1 MFGIKPN
8 DGVDINLFNEKYYEN
23 KDILEDLI
31 ADDKSEIE
39 LEKKVSKY
47 DYDEISR
54 LFEFLQMCETNYTV
68 VNLIMPIMFCLH
80 QREDEMF
87 LDLYMA
93 QQKGMVE
100 DYLNDKSL
108 SELGVIRGFLEND
121 NNRSFVFPDM
131 YLKIIEKEKSYHI

>member
-31 ADDKSEIE
+31 TDDKSEIE

-68 VNLIMPIMFCLH
+68 VNLIMPIIFCLH
-80 QREDEMF
+80 QKEDEMF

-100 DYLNDKSL
+100 DYLDDRSL
-108 SELGVIRGFLEND
+108 SELRVIRKCFEND
-121 NNRSFVFPDM
+121 RNSSSVFPDM
-131 YLKIIEKEKSYHI
+131 YSKIIEKEESYHI

>member
-68 VNLIMPIMFCLH
+68 VNLIMPILFCLH

-100 DYLNDKSL
+100 DYLDDRSL
-108 SELGVIRGFLEND
+108 SELRVIRKCFEND
-121 NNRSFVFPDM
+121 RNSSSVFPDM
-131 YLKIIEKEKSYHI
+131 YSKIIEKEESYHI

>member
-8 DGVDINLFNEKYYEN
+8 DGVDINLFDEKYNEN

-31 ADDKSEIE
+31 TDDKSEIE

-68 VNLIMPIMFCLH
+68 VNLIMPIIFCLH
-80 QREDEMF
+80 QKEDEMF

-100 DYLNDKSL
+100 DYLDDRSL
-108 SELGVIRGFLEND
+108 SELRVIRKCFEND
-121 NNRSFVFPDM
+121 RNSSSVFPDM
-131 YLKIIEKEKSYHI
+131 YSKIIEKEESYHI